1 MKNMGA
7 VEDTLE
13 EKANWH
19 WRNTMRPVR
28 FFGLDARA
36 AIPYFVLLVYARP
49 ITIFLTVTSTIVFI
63 MLEKRGLSFDSA
75 LRALRNW
82 LVGQKRPAWI
92 SLRRRRML
100 DFG

>member
-1 MKNMGA
+1 MGT

-28 FFGLDARA
+28 FFALDARA

-49 ITIFLTVTSTIVFI
+49 VTIFLTLASTVMFY
-63 MLEKRGLSFDSA
+63 MLEKRGLSFSSA
-75 LRALRNW
+75 IRAFRSW
-82 LVGQKRPAWI
+82 LVGQRRPGW
-92 SLRRRRML
+92 LGMRRRRFV

>member
-1 MKNMGA
+1 MGK

-36 AIPYFVLLVYARP
+36 AIPYMVLLVFARP
-49 ITIFLTVTSTIVFI
+49 ITIFLTLCSTVLFI

-75 LRALRNW
+75 MRAFRSW
-82 LVGQKRPAWI
+82 LVGQKRPGWLTI
-92 SLRRRRML
+92 RRRRFV